1 MRETRDRDELKGRVK
16 KWMGVGNVEKVRD
29 ALDMTIMETFFH
41 IYARLERGENI
52 QEIGNDLGVF
62 PLP

>member
-1 MRETRDRDELKGRVK
+1 MRNTRDREELKGRVK

-41 IYARLERGENI
+41 IYDRLERGENI